1 MRYIL
6 IALLIIVF
14 GYSLALVLQNPTELP
29 VDLLFTQVPAMRLG
43 LLLLLTLAL
52 GIVVGL
58 LLGVQVFRVFQKS
71 WEIKRLRK
79 DIDHLRKEQIQ
90 SAQLA
95 AAEAAANVRHEKTV
109 VDIYPQDKNS
119 TLYNFGT
126 TLYLVI
132 KSSIFPFYIPH
143 YPSSLKSLFPHLR
156 TWFNRFPLLL
166 ADLSIII
173 ALILC
178 DGRKSLEYHCCVGR

>member
-29 VDLLFTQVPAMRLG
+29 LG

-58 LLGVQVFRVFQKS
+58 LLGVQVFRVFQKG

-109 VDIYPQDKNS
+109 VDVYPQDKNS
-119 TLYNFGT
+119 T
-126 TLYLVI
+126 
-132 KSSIFPFYIPH
+132 
-143 YPSSLKSLFPHLR
+143 
-156 TWFNRFPLLL
+156 PL
-166 ADLSIII
+166 
-173 ALILC
+173 
-178 DGRKSLEYHCCVGR
+178 